1 MNLENFPM
9 DVQRC
14 PLKLGSCEWAKSTKY
29 QMKLDFEFP
38 VGYTTSD
45 VLYRW
50 NANRGVVIS
59 EDLRMSQFDLID
71 VPSSNESI
79 AVGKE
84 DSVKIVCKED
94 TLGEVVGK
102 KMPKKNLSSQRCKST
117 PFCLFRFIFNAT
129 WEIF

>member
-1 MNLENFPM
+1 
-9 DVQRC
+9 
-14 PLKLGSCEWAKSTKY
+14 
-29 QMKLDFEFP
+29 MKLDFEFP